1 MSIRTVVDDEQV
13 PVASRV
19 TVLFTATR
27 WETRSGPPRWRPA
40 AQYAKVLPSPV
51 SNRLIPTLP
60 RRRTAAPIPSPQG
73 GPLLRI
79 DRVQLGYWV
88 DDRFHVAVREA
99 TFDIQAREKVIVIG
113 PSGCGKST
121 LLKAIAG
128 FIPPVSGSI
137 SVAGRLTLEPGPDR
151 AVVFQEFDQL
161 LPWRTVLANVAYPL
175 RINGRRREQAR
186 ATAREFLEL
195 THLSQA
201 ADRYP
206 HQLSGG
212 MKQRVAIARAL
223 ALDPTI
229 LLMDEPFGALD
240 AITRQRLQV
249 ELNRIITDTQA
260 TLMFVTHSI
269 EEALVLGDRVVVLGN
284 SPSTVLEIV
293 DVRTLGG
300 PETAEY
306 GAMRGKLRDLLAV
319 ERELPEE
326 EAEDDSID

>member
-1 MSIRTVVDDEQV
+1 
-13 PVASRV
+13 
-19 TVLFTATR
+19 
-27 WETRSGPPRWRPA
+27 
-40 AQYAKVLPSPV
+40 
-51 SNRLIPTLP
+51 
-60 RRRTAAPIPSPQG
+60 
-73 GPLLRI
+73 LLRI

-88 DDRFHVAVREA
+88 DDRFHVAVGEA
-99 TFDIQAREKVIVIG
+99 TFDIQPREKVIVIG

-128 FIPPVSGSI
+128 FITPASGSI
-137 SVAGRLTLEPGPDR
+137 SLAGRATLEPGPDR

-161 LPWRTVLANVAYPL
+161 FPWRTVLANVAYPL
-175 RINGRRREQAR
+175 RINGHSREEAR
-186 ATAREFLEL
+186 GRAREFLEL
-195 THLSQA
+195 THLSHA
-201 ADRYP
+201 AGRYP

-223 ALDPTI
+223 ALDPTL

-249 ELNRIITDTQA
+249 ELNRIIAETRA

-284 SPSTVLEIV
+284 APSSVLEIV
-293 DVRTLGG
+293 DVRDLGG
-300 PETAEY
+300 PETPEY

-319 ERELPEE
+319 DRELPEE
-326 EAEDDSID
+326 DDDVGDH